1 MTRLAMYVLVVVM
14 GNYCGLEA
22 ASKNDIT
29 EKKVRRDATP
39 VLWRASSVTSKDL
52 YYGPGGREHQPQGPF
67 QFLKEDTEGGT
78 NPKFE
83 IRDSKGVTWRVK
95 LGEEARP
102 ETAATRLIWA
112 VGYFADETYLMPT
125 LTVAGLR
132 ELKRGQ
138 ELVLPGGVVHWA
150 RLERKDP
157 GQKKIGDWDW
167 KKNPFVGKREFDG
180 LRVMMALLNN
190 WDLKGSNNAIYEV
203 NGGERYVVSD
213 LGGTFG
219 RTGSNFTRSKG
230 DLDDYSQS
238 KFIKRVSGK
247 GVDFYLASR
256 PFFLTAVYW
265 PYYQDRA
272 EMEDIVED
280 IPLPHVEWIQLYLNQ
295 LSPTQLETAF
305 RAAGYSAQEVAAF
318 ASAVQRRIRELGTIR
333 EGGPGR
339 TAEQTTKVIKPTARQ

>member
-1 MTRLAMYVLVVVM
+1 MQEET
-14 GNYCGLEA
+14 
-22 ASKNDIT
+22 D
-29 EKKVRRDATP
+29 
-39 VLWRASSVTSKDL
+39 
-52 YYGPGGREHQPQGPF
+52 
-67 QFLKEDTEGGT
+67 GT

-83 IRDSKGVTWRVK
+83 IRDAKGITWRVK

-102 ETAATRLIWA
+102 ETAATRLLWA
-112 VGYFADETYLMPT
+112 VGYFADETYMMPR
-125 LTVAGLR
+125 LAVQGLR

-138 ELVLPGGVVHWA
+138 EFISPGGVVQSA
-150 RLERKDP
+150 RLERRDS
-157 GQKKIGDWDW
+157 GQKKIGEWDW

-180 LRVMMALLNN
+180 LRVLMALMNN
-190 WDLKGSNNAIYEV
+190 WDLKSSNNVIYEV
-203 NGGERYVVSD
+203 KGEQRYAVSD

-230 DLDDYSQS
+230 EIDDYRQS
-238 KFIKRVSGK
+238 KFIKKVSGK

-272 EMEDIVED
+272 EMEDIVKD

-295 LSPTQLETAF
+295 LSLKQLETAF
-305 RAAGYSAQEVAAF
+305 RAAGYSESETVAF

-339 TAEQTTKVIKPTARQ
+339 AVEQTTKVIRQN

>member
-1 MTRLAMYVLVVVM
+1 MNKLFMCILFVLV
-14 GNYCGLEA
+14 GNCSGLEG
-22 ASKNDIT
+22 ASKNDVT
-29 EKKVRRDATP
+29 EKKVRRDARP
-39 VLWRASSVTSKDL
+39 VLWRLPERVSSRDL
-52 YYGPGGREHQPQGPF
+52 FYGPGGREHQPQGPF
-67 QFLKEDTEGGT
+67 VFVKEDTDGS

-83 IRDSKGVTWRVK
+83 IRDAKGTTWRVK

-102 ETAATRLIWA
+102 ETAATRLLWA
-112 VGYFADETYLMPT
+112 VGYFADETYLVPKLM
-125 LTVAGLR
+125 VGGLK

-138 ELVLPGGVVHWA
+138 ELVSPGGVVQSA
-150 RLERKDP
+150 CLERKDS

-167 KKNPFVGKREFDG
+167 KNNPFVGKREFDG
-180 LRVMMALLNN
+180 LRVLMALMNN
-190 WDLKGSNNAIYEV
+190 WDLKASNNAIYDV
-203 NGGERYVVSD
+203 NGEQRYVVSD
-213 LGGTFG
+213 VGGTFG

-230 DLDDYSQS
+230 DIDDYSQS

-295 LSPTQLETAF
+295 LSSKQLETAF
-305 RAAGYSAQEVAAF
+305 RAAGYSDNEVAAF
-318 ASAVQRRIRELGTIR
+318 VSAVQRRIRELATIR

-339 TAEQTTKVIKPTARQ
+339 PVEQTTKVIRQN

>member
-1 MTRLAMYVLVVVM
+1 MAKLAGCILFVLM
-14 GNYCGLEA
+14 GNYVPLEA
-22 ASKNDIT
+22 ASKNDIP
-29 EKKVRRDATP
+29 EKKVRRSGDAI
-39 VLWRASSVTSKDL
+39 LWRASNVAAKDL
-52 YYGPGGREHQPQGPF
+52 SSGPGGREHQPQGPF
-67 QFLKEDTEGGT
+67 QFIKEDTDGGT

-83 IRDSKGVTWRVK
+83 IRDAKGVTWRVK

-102 ETAATRLIWA
+102 ETAATRLLWA
-112 VGYFADETYLMPT
+112 VGYFADETYLLPK
-125 LTVAGLR
+125 LAVAGLK

-138 ELVLPGGVVHWA
+138 ELVSPGGVVHLA

-157 GQKKIGDWDW
+157 SQKKIGDWDW
-167 KKNPFVGKREFDG
+167 EKNPFVGKREFDG
-180 LRVMMALLNN
+180 LRVMMALINN
-190 WDLKGSNNAIYEV
+190 WDLKKSNNAIYEV
-203 NGGERYVVSD
+203 NGEERYVVSD

-230 DLDDYSQS
+230 DLDDFSHS

-280 IPLPHVEWIQLYLNQ
+280 VPLPHVEWIQLQLNQ
-295 LSPTQLETAF
+295 LSLKQLEAVF
-305 RAAGYSAQEVAAF
+305 RAAGYSEQEVAAF

-339 TAEQTTKVIKPTARQ
+339 VVEQTTKVIRQN